1 MEEYAKKWER
11 QHTGYVSTVNEYS
24 FEFVETAYNGKLQK
38 FIEVKKYTVMKSYFV
53 KLGGK

>member
-1 MEEYAKKWER
+1 MKEYAKKWER
-11 QHTGYVSTVNEYS
+11 QHTGHVSTVNEYS

-38 FIEVKKYTVMKSYFV
+38 FIEVRKYIIMKSYFI

>member
-11 QHTGYVSTVNEYS
+11 QHTGYVSTINEYS
-24 FEFVETAYNGKLQK
+24 FEFVETDYNGKLQK
-38 FIEVKKYTVMKSYFV
+38 VIEVRIYIVIKSYFV

>member
-1 MEEYAKKWER
+1 MEEYAKKWEK
-11 QHTGYVSTVNEYS
+11 QHTGYISTVNEYS
-24 FEFVETAYNGKLQK
+24 FEFVETSYNGKLQK

>member
-1 MEEYAKKWER
+1 MKEYAKKWEK
-11 QHTGYVSTVNEYS
+11 QHTGHVSNVNEYS

-38 FIEVKKYTVMKSYFV
+38 FIEVRKYTVMKSYFV